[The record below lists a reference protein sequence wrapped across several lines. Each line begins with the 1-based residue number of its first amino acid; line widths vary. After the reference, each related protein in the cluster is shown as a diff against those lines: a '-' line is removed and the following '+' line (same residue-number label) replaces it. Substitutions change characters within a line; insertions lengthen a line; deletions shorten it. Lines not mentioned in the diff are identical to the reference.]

1 MRKFNDFTHDFS
13 FFSEK
18 RNSAS
23 PVTRE
28 SETEKEREREERE
41 REARGNYPSVGRI
54 S

>member
-28 SETEKEREREERE
+28 SETEKERQRERERE
-41 REARGNYPSVGRI
+41 REARSERELSLGR
-54 S
+54 